1 MYTFP
6 QKQGVLYTLVE
17 LSGGLCYLES
27 LKICPFSLKLEN
39 GLVWMWYLFDIL
51 PIQSVVF
58 FTYGR
63 MEKILLQ
70 LQYSRNVAN
79 NGSRDGDNT

>member
-39 GLVWMWYLFDIL
+39 GLVWM
-51 PIQSVVF
+51 
-58 FTYGR
+58 
-63 MEKILLQ
+63 
-70 LQYSRNVAN
+70 
-79 NGSRDGDNT
+79 